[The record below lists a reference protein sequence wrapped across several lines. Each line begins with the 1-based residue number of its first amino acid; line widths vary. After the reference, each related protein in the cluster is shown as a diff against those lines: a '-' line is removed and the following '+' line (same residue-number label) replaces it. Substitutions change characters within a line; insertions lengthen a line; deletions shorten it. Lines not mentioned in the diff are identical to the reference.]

1 MDNEIIEEHVQSIQV
16 EAPTG
21 TKRGRREKKNNS
33 WTDYSNDY
41 LMDLFIEQVKLGRK
55 DEGGYTTEGWKEIER
70 KMMEKFGD
78 DYDKGKIRNRL
89 RILKTRYK
97 QIKTLTELSGF
108 GCDDKEKNVTAED
121 QVWDD
126 YVKVHPDY
134 VKYREKSCADYEKLV
149 IIYGDTIVD
158 GRDVVL
164 TNQCPLQPISRPQ
177 VPIDEAAVH
186 SSSSDEM
193 AECSKAPRT
202 RKDTNASSRRNVRGE
217 AKSDGE
223 IVSAVKEMTTTLVY
237 VVEKLNQSG
246 PSQADVVAAVQGLEL
261 EKSLHGK
268 ALRMLRDPQASSQFL
283 AFRTKEDRRDWILE
297 ELSDSI

>member
-1 MDNEIIEEHVQSIQV
+1 MDTEQVEDHVQSIQV
-16 EAPTG
+16 ETPTG
-21 TKRGRREKKNNS
+21 TKRGRREKKNIS

-89 RILKTRYK
+89 RTLKTRYK
-97 QIKTLTELSGF
+97 QIKTLIGLSGF
-108 GCDDKEKNVTAED
+108 GWDDKEKKVTAED

-134 VKYREKSCADYEKLV
+134 AKYRGKSCADYEKLV
-149 IIYGDTIVD
+149 IIYGDTIAD

-164 TNQCPLQPISRPQ
+164 TNQRPPHPISSPQ
-177 VPIDEAAVH
+177 VPIDEVALQ
-186 SSSSDEM
+186 SSSDDM
-193 AECSKAPRT
+193 VECSKAPRT
-202 RKDTNASSRRNVRGE
+202 RKDTNANSRRNVRGE
-217 AKSDGE
+217 AKSDSE
-223 IVSAVKEMTTTLVY
+223 IVRAVKEMTATLVY
-237 VVEKLNQSG
+237 VAEKLNQSG
-246 PSQADVVAAVQGLEL
+246 PSQADVVAAVQELEL
-261 EKSLHGK
+261 EKSVRGK

-283 AFRTKEDRRDWILE
+283 AFHTKEDRRDWILE
-297 ELSDSI
+297 ELRDDI